1 MLGGRTIETEAE
13 ARAFTA
19 AMRAHPAAWPT
30 PELNPAPVRVGD
42 TFELEPCVGPDYR
55 QRFKRDCPRVEL
67 WPENGPAAELVF
79 AALPEHT
86 RPLLPAYVEA
96 LTADMGD
103 EARAIVVRAFRTLQ
117 GDAVTAWLKAQ
128 YSTEGDA

>member
-1 MLGGRTIETEAE
+1 MGGCTIESEAE

-30 PELNPAPVRVGD
+30 PDINPAPVQVGD
-42 TFELEPCVGPDYR
+42 TLELAPCVGPDYR
-55 QRFKRDCPRVEL
+55 QRFKRECPRVEL
-67 WPENGPAAELVF
+67 WPENAQAAELVF

-96 LTADMGD
+96 LSAELGD
-103 EARAIVVRAFRTLQ
+103 EAGPVVLRAFRVLQ
-117 GDAVTAWLKAQ
+117 GAAVNAWLKAQ
-128 YSTEGDA
+128 GDA